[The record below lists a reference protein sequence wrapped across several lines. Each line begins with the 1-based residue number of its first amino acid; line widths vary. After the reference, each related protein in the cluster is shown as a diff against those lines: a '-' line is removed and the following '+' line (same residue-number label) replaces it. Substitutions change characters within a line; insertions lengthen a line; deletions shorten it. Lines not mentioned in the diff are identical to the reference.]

1 MRHRKKLR
9 KLGVPKDHRKSLLR
23 NLTASLILHGRIR
36 TTKSR
41 AKALAARFGRL
52 MHLVQKKEKREA
64 IRLLP
69 EYCAIPAA
77 SRKFINDVKLKY
89 EKRSS
94 GFTRIT
100 PVGIRKGDC
109 AFIVQIELI

>member
-1 MRHRKKLR
+1 MRHRKKLE
-9 KLGVPKDHRKSLLR
+9 KLGLPKDHRKSLLR
-23 NLTASLILHGRIR
+23 NLIASLILHGRIR

-41 AKALAARFGRL
+41 AKALAARFGKL
-52 MHLVQKKEKREA
+52 MNLVQKKEKREA

-69 EYCAIPAA
+69 GYCSVPAA
-77 SRKFINDVKLKY
+77 SRKFINDIKVKY

-100 PVGIRKGDC
+100 PVGTRKGDS
-109 AFIVQIELI
+109 ALIVQVELI